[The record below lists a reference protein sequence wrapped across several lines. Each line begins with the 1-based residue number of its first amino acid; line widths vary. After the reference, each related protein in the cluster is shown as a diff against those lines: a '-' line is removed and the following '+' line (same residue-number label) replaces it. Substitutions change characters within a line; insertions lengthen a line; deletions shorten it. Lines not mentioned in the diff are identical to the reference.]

1 MSETVNVNIQ
11 MDPDLKERAEVIFQ
25 DMGLNMSSA
34 INLFVR
40 QTLLQG
46 KIPFAIYADP
56 FYSESNMKALR
67 ESVQQAKEGKIV
79 VKTMEELERMADGI

>member
-25 DMGLNMSSA
+25 DMGLSMTSA

-56 FYSESNMKALR
+56 FYSESNMKALQ
-67 ESVQQAKEGKIV
+67 ESVQQAKEGKVI
-79 VKTMEELERMADGI
+79 VKTMEELERMADGL